1 MRKLVMMNKKQEQ
14 EVVTFYASSREEW
27 RAWLEANHEVA
38 QPVWLIQYRKGS
50 NVPSLSWSEAV
61 EEALCYGWIDSTRRT
76 IDHESFMQCF
86 SKRKPKSVWSKINK
100 ANVERL
106 RKAGLM
112 TKAGQAAV
120 AIAKEN
126 GYWGILDE
134 VEELTIP
141 KDLDKEFRAHKGSK
155 VFFMS
160 LSKSVRKGMLH
171 WVVMAKRPE
180 TRQKRIAEIAE
191 LAGQHK
197 KPKQF

>member
-1 MRKLVMMNKKQEQ
+1 MMNKKQEQ
-14 EVVTFYASSREEW
+14 EVVTYYASSREEW
-27 RAWLEANHEVA
+27 RAWLEANHETA
-38 QPVWLIQYRKGS
+38 QPVWLLQYRKGS

-76 IDHESFMQCF
+76 VDHESFMQCF
-86 SKRKPKSVWSKINK
+86 SKRKPKSGWSKIK
-100 ANVERL
+100 KEHVARL
-106 RKAGLM
+106 KKAGLM
-112 TKAGQAAV
+112 TKAGLAAI

-126 GYWGILDE
+126 GHWGILDE

-141 KDLDKEFRAHKGSK
+141 KDLEKEFKAHKGSK
-155 VFFMS
+155 AFFMS

-180 TRQKRIAEIAE
+180 TRQNRILEIAE
-191 LAGQHK
+191 LAAEHK